1 MLKVIFYQIAS
12 ILLVICCWILG
23 QIGYYPEYFTV
34 HHTAINCVLIATL
47 GGNLYCIR
55 AVYLNKCVKGNWDE
69 NWELW
74 YYLRPLAS
82 ALSGFIAFIFLKA
95 GLIVLEAEQS
105 SDAGFF
111 GFLAFAF
118 IAGLN
123 VDKFFAKLEDTAKSM
138 FGIEKSRAGKESE
151 NN

>member
-1 MLKVIFYQIAS
+1 MRNVIIYQIIT
-12 ILLVICCWILG
+12 ILFVICFWVLG
-23 QIGYYPEYFTV
+23 QLGCYPKFIAL
-34 HHTAINCVLIATL
+34 HQMAMNCVLIATL

-55 AVYLNKCVKGNWDE
+55 AVYINKCVKGKWDK

-105 SDAGFF
+105 VDAGYF
-111 GFLAFAF
+111 GYLAFAF

-123 VDKFFAKLEDTAKSM
+123 VDKFVAKLEDVAMSI